1 MKALTAAEMREVDRL
16 TTERCDIPSLQLMEN
31 AGTQFFE
38 FLRSSY
44 GDAAASHAAV
54 LCGKGNNGGD
64 GFVVARRLQEMGL
77 KPAVYLFA
85 RQDGVRGDAAEKL
98 VRLKKSGAKIEEIT
112 TCETWER
119 VRSEVGQSRLI
130 VDALLGT
137 GLKGKVEGLLASVI
151 EDVNK
156 ISRDATSLYPEA
168 VVALDTPSGLPSDGE
183 SSEGPVVCAHATV
196 TFTAPKVGQL
206 VSARSACC
214 GRLHVREIG
223 SPYELIT
230 ELGKSKVSWIEP
242 REFLD

>member
-1 MKALTAAEMREVDRL
+1 
-16 TTERCDIPSLQLMEN
+16 
-31 AGTQFFE
+31 
-38 FLRSSY
+38 
-44 GDAAASHAAV
+44 
-54 LCGKGNNGGD
+54 
-64 GFVVARRLQEMGL
+64 
-77 KPAVYLFA
+77 
-85 RQDGVRGDAAEKL
+85 
-98 VRLKKSGAKIEEIT
+98 
-112 TCETWER
+112 
-119 VRSEVGQSRLI
+119 
-130 VDALLGT
+130 
-137 GLKGKVEGLLASVI
+137 LLASVV

-242 REFLD
+242 REFLDLPLVRHVDSHKGNYGHLLLIAGSLGKSGAAILDRKSTRLNSSHGSISYAVFCLKKKNEVVPDPPRSHGYLVPA